1 MTENNDT
8 AKKKFSLVELLMI
21 IMLVGIV
28 FTITIPFQQS
38 QKEHQMVKEA
48 IRNLQII
55 AHENVKFF
63 NNPENGYYAFDI
75 SMLDLDQKITTLP
88 QHSKYYFEYSLTDS
102 TVVATSNENF
112 GKEGIQIYY
121 YLPSGPMSVAD
132 DGLSREIVDPN
143 WLP

>member
-28 FTITIPFQQS
+28 FTITIPFHQS

-63 NNPENGYYAFDI
+63 NNPENGYY
-75 SMLDLDQKITTLP
+75 
-88 QHSKYYFEYSLTDS
+88 
-102 TVVATSNENF
+102 
-112 GKEGIQIYY
+112 
-121 YLPSGPMSVAD
+121 
-132 DGLSREIVDPN
+132 
-143 WLP
+143 

>member
-28 FTITIPFQQS
+28 FTITIPFHQS

-63 NNPENGYYAFDI
+63 NNPENGYYAFDL
-75 SMLDLDQKITTLP
+75 SMLDVNEKLTTLP
-88 QHSKYYFEYSLTDS
+88 KHNKYYFEYSLTDS

-112 GKEGIQIYY
+112 GKEGIQIFY

-132 DGLSREIVDPN
+132 DALSREIVDPN